1 MKIVHNY
8 HTKYGKLIQSTP
20 FMKFTDIIEQIYY
33 LFMNKNDGLQFYE
46 DFIDSQVDMEVLQH
60 IASNTK
66 KIDELLTQLQKYP
79 FFE

>member
-1 MKIVHNY
+1 
-8 HTKYGKLIQSTP
+8 
-20 FMKFTDIIEQIYY
+20 MKFTDIIEQIYY

-66 KIDELLTQLQKYP
+66 KIDELFTQLQKYP

>member
-1 MKIVHNY
+1 
-8 HTKYGKLIQSTP
+8 
-20 FMKFTDIIEQIYY
+20 MKFTDIIEQIYN

>member
-1 MKIVHNY
+1 
-8 HTKYGKLIQSTP
+8 
-20 FMKFTDIIEQIYY
+20 
-33 LFMNKNDGLQFYE
+33 MNKNDGLQFYE

-66 KIDELLTQLQKYP
+66 KIDELLTQLQTYP

>member
-1 MKIVHNY
+1 
-8 HTKYGKLIQSTP
+8 
-20 FMKFTDIIEQIYY
+20 MKFRDIIEQIYY

-46 DFIDSQVDMEVLQH
+46 DFINSQVDMEVLQH

-66 KIDELLTQLQKYP
+66 KIDELLTQLQTYP

>member
-1 MKIVHNY
+1 
-8 HTKYGKLIQSTP
+8 
-20 FMKFTDIIEQIYY
+20 MKFRDIIEQIYY

-66 KIDELLTQLQKYP
+66 KIDELLTQLQTYP

>member
-1 MKIVHNY
+1 
-8 HTKYGKLIQSTP
+8 
-20 FMKFTDIIEQIYY
+20 MKFTDIIEQIYY

-66 KIDELLTQLQKYP
+66 KIDELLTQLQTYP